1 MAASAYADLKVDL
14 TTGDIVVTG
23 GKLQTVSGME
33 YAIQHWV
40 AALHLFEG
48 EWYYNSLLGLPY
60 KKQIFV
66 KNPNMTVVRALFAE
80 TTRSVPLITAVHSM
94 KLGLDTTKRIMTV
107 EAVATVDG
115 EQVTLTTDL
124 LIAPGKGGPGSSDG

>member
-48 EWYYNSLLGLPY
+48 EWYYNALLGLPY
-60 KKQIFV
+60 KRQIFV

-80 TTRSVPLITAVHSM
+80 TTRGVPLITAVRSM
-94 KLGLDTTKRIMTV
+94 KFGLDTTKRIMTV

-124 LIAPGKGGPGSSDG
+124 LIAPGKGGPGSSDD